1 MSDVFTVAQSLAS
14 FSGASVVSLI
24 VHLYHKANS
33 ENITDMMMS
42 IFNRIS
48 VSQFAN

>member
-14 FSGASVVSLI
+14 FSGASVVLLI

-33 ENITDMMMS
+33 ENITDMMS